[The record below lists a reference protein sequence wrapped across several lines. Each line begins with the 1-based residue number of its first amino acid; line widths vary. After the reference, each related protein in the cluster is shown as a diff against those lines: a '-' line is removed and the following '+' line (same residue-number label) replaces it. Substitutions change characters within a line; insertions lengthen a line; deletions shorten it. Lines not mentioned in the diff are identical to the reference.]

1 MEIIES
7 NLSYEEAQIQLLDD
21 AISMLGGSA
30 YIVRKLPG
38 LTKKILRGEAQA
50 FSELSYED
58 IYNLQ
63 GLLRTHKEKLRKEQ
77 DERLKDG
84 EEYSSRAEFAFPWQ
98 IVNYVNN
105 VADILKERPLKEELE
120 DMLKDKLAW
129 QQENSIL
136 HYLELVSER
145 ALTTAEDVAAVS
157 GLELKQAGTLLEG
170 ALAERL
176 ENSLE
181 TALENGAKYQELV
194 EKAKASGLENSI
206 QEQMIETAITDV
218 MLSTFA
224 SVGARPKVIAD
235 ELQAPYSLILRLY
248 KSHREEYL

>member
-7 NLSYEEAQIQLLDD
+7 NLSYEEAQLQILDD

-58 IYNLQ
+58 IYNLER
-63 GLLRTHKEKLRKEQ
+63 LLRTHKEKLQREQ

-84 EEYSSRAEFAFPWQ
+84 EEYPSKAELAFPWE

-120 DMLKDKLAW
+120 DMLKDRLAY

-136 HYLELVSER
+136 HYLELVSEK

-176 ENSLE
+176 CQALK
-181 TALENGAKYQELV
+181 TALENGAKYQQLL
-194 EKAKASGLENSI
+194 EKAKASGLEDNI
-206 QEQMIETAITDV
+206 QEQMIEQAISMV
-218 MLSTFA
+218 MLSFS
-224 SVGARPKVIAD
+224 SVEGVRPKVIAD

-248 KSHREEYL
+248 KQEHL